1 MFPTDGNSTRLNPEA
16 PEFFPHSYLENDMV
30 APSHNVVNYSDQD
43 LPNFSFLPAIIQNPS
58 SYYYY
63 HCYSTSGPSS
73 HPYPYYTDTDYQY
86 PSNAQYCVTYAHN
99 HNLSVSTVLTKPS
112 PTMAVSAGTK
122 MAQAP
127 DEPKKDM
134 QQLVTARVSTG
145 SKKRGE
151 CSRYVGS
158 FNGREGRYRGHE
170 KKYAKKEYLRAK
182 SSGSSRNRE
191 RQYSSTGRNVRSC
204 GGANSRQKHSVFPV
218 LPDGQDTTV
227 MIRNIPNR
235 YT

>member
-1 MFPTDGNSTRLNPEA
+1 MFPTDGNSTSLNPEA

-30 APSHNVVNYSDQD
+30 APSHNLVNYTDQD
-43 LPNFSFLPAIIQNPS
+43 LPNFSFLPAINQNPS

-99 HNLSVSTVLTKPS
+99 HNLLVSTVLTKPS
-112 PTMAVSAGTK
+112 PIMAVSEE
-122 MAQAP
+122 MQAQ

-170 KKYAKKEYLRAK
+170 KKHAKKEYLRAK